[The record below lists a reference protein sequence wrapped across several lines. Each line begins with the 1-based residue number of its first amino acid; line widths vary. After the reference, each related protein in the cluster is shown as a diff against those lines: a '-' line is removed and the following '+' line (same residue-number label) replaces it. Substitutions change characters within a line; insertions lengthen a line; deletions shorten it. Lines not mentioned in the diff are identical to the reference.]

1 MELQEEK
8 ESGILKKLQWFIFVI
23 FIPMLFATVVG
34 LVVLTFA
41 GINVVDAAKKYGS
54 NIPGISK
61 LVAEEDKAINLEE
74 KLRKDIVDLEATNK
88 DQLTTI
94 ADLEKEV
101 EKSQAEV
108 ETLQSKIDQLTEQL
122 NMGEDQV
129 EHSKQTMKDIA
140 GIYESMS
147 AKNAAAIITELQ
159 DQDAIQ
165 ILQSLSSDALGEILE
180 KMEPTEA
187 AKYTRLL
194 SALTTQ

>member
-1 MELQEEK
+1 
-8 ESGILKKLQWFIFVI
+8 
-23 FIPMLFATVVG
+23 MLFATVVG